1 MLGQIKKH
9 LPGKKYIAGTDT
21 FIRHRSVAALL
32 EGFNPATVIDY
43 GGEGFLNNFVGCAR
57 VTTANVKESANILC
71 IDDSLPFDDDS
82 FDVSVCIDTL
92 EHLPRENRLKLLKE
106 LMRVARRA
114 IVVCAP
120 LGPGERMCYEE
131 RLLASG
137 MLWGEMQSY
146 LAEHV
151 KYGLPTPNE
160 VRELREILSANVF
173 YQGDFRRVRRVRKA
187 FAYSL
192 LALQILGN
200 MLLDISWGW
209 SNKFQDRYNPYTN
222 RFFLVVKK
230 HPMIVKSRIESS

>member
-1 MLGQIKKH
+1 MIAGILGQIKKH
-9 LPGKKYIAGTDT
+9 LPGKKYIVGSDT

-32 EGFNPATVIDY
+32 ERFKPETVIDF

-57 VTTANVKESANILC
+57 VTSANVKEGVDILC
-71 IDDSLPFDDDS
+71 IGDLLPIDDDS

-92 EHLPRENRLKLLKE
+92 EHLPREGRLKLLKE

-114 IVVCAP
+114 VIVCAP
-120 LGPGERMCYEE
+120 LGTGERMCYEKK
-131 RLLASG
+131 LLASG
-137 MLWGEMQSY
+137 VLWGEMQSY

-160 VRELREILSANVF
+160 VRELSEIFSANVL
-173 YQGDFRRVRRVRKA
+173 YEGDFRKVRRVRKA

-200 MLLDISWGW
+200 MLLDISWKW
-209 SNKFQDRYNPYTN
+209 SKKFQDRYNPYTD
-222 RFFLVVKK
+222 RFFLVADKI
-230 HPMIVKSRIESS
+230 PIDR

>member
-9 LPGKKYIAGTDT
+9 LPGKKYVAGTDT

-32 EGFNPATVIDY
+32 ERFKPETVIDY

-57 VTTANVKESANILC
+57 VTSANVKEGADISC
-71 IDDSLPFDDDS
+71 IGDSLPFDDDS

-92 EHLPRENRLKLLKE
+92 EHLPREGRLKLLNE

-120 LGPGERMCYEE
+120 LGTGERMCYEKQ
-131 RLLASG
+131 LLASG

-173 YQGDFRRVRRVRKA
+173 YQGDFRKVRRVTKA
-187 FAYSL
+187 FTYAL

-200 MLLDISWGW
+200 MSLDFSWGW
-209 SNKFQDRYNPYTN
+209 SKKFQDRYNPYTN
-222 RFFLVVKK
+222 RFFLVANKI
-230 HPMIVKSRIESS
+230 PNDP